1 MKIFCIFDAQGSFL
15 GEISHFFKKYV
26 FGQSCAMCDIS
37 HNLTGV
43 KREWRDMSKALKYD
57 IKLLHIDEMDSK
69 LALFVNNSTPCVIAS
84 IKSDFKVLVNQ
95 EELSACTGNI
105 NSFRKLLEQKIVQ
118 IKEN

>member
-1 MKIFCIFDAQGSFL
+1 
-15 GEISHFFKKYV
+15 
-26 FGQSCAMCDIS
+26 MCDIS

-69 LALFVNNSTPCVIAS
+69 LALFVNNSTPCVVAS
-84 IKSDFKVLVNQ
+84 TKNDFKVLVNQ

-118 IKEN
+118 IKED

>member
-1 MKIFCIFDAQGSFL
+1 MKIFCIFDARGNFL
-15 GEISHFFKKYV
+15 GKISYFFKKYV
-26 FGQSCAMCDIS
+26 ARESCAMCDIS

-43 KREWRDMSKALKYD
+43 KQEWRDMSETLKYD

-95 EELSACTGNI
+95 EELSACAGNI
-105 NSFRKLLEQKIVQ
+105 NSFKKLLEQKIVQ
-118 IKEN
+118 IEED

>member
-1 MKIFCIFDAQGSFL
+1 MKIFCIFDARGSFL

-26 FGQSCAMCDIS
+26 SGQSCAMCDIS

-43 KREWRDMSKALKYD
+43 KQEWRDMSQTLNYE
-57 IKLLHIDEMDSK
+57 IKLLHIDEMDST
-69 LALFVNNSTPCVIAS
+69 LALFVNNSTPCVVAS
-84 IKSDFKVLVNQ
+84 TKNDFKVLVNQ

-118 IKEN
+118 IKED

>member
-1 MKIFCIFDAQGSFL
+1 
-15 GEISHFFKKYV
+15 
-26 FGQSCAMCDIS
+26 MCDIS

-43 KREWRDMSKALKYD
+43 KQEWRDMSQTLKYD

-69 LALFVNNSTPCVIAS
+69 LALFVNNSTPCVVAS
-84 IKSDFKVLVNQ
+84 TKNDFKVLVNQ

-118 IKEN
+118 IEED